1 MHNDQGP
8 QPPMTTISLPN
19 MESPRTTIS
28 ATITPSLAPSPTPTP
43 PPFTLPILHHRAKK
57 DPTVTESIT
66 ITIHER
72 VTEKQTL
79 FQTDTVYINE
89 TVFIH
94 DTVTHTS
101 TKPITIHPTAQ
112 KITFTETKIVGPTG
126 ARLCAAAQT
135 DGIVPMPAVNGRE
148 GPKGPVIA
156 GAVVGS
162 LAGLALVMGAAWL
175 GVRKWRN
182 WKAKRNGHM
191 NGVELQRRWERE
203 QEMRVK
209 EDDGGDV

>member
-1 MHNDQGP
+1 
-8 QPPMTTISLPN
+8 
-19 MESPRTTIS
+19 MESPKTTI
-28 ATITPSLAPSPTPTP
+28 AAVTPSLAPSPTPTP
-43 PPFTLPILHHRAKK
+43 PPFTLPILHNKAKK
-57 DPTVTESIT
+57 DPTITESIT

-101 TKPITIHPTAQ
+101 TRPITTTPTAQ
-112 KITFTETKIVGPTG
+112 KITFTETKVLDPTG
-126 ARLCAAAQT
+126 AQLCAAAQT
-135 DGIVPMPAVNGRE
+135 DGIVPMPMPAANDN
-148 GPKGPVIA
+148 GPKGPIIA
-156 GAVVGS
+156 GAVAGS
-162 LAGLALVMGAAWL
+162 LVGLALVMGAAWL

-191 NGVELQRRWERE
+191 KGVELQRRWERE
-203 QEMRVK
+203 QEMSVK
-209 EDDGGDV
+209 EDGGGDV